1 MDFLKNNNR
10 FSFLYGG
17 EDIFSHNFT
26 KSVEEKGNELTTTY
40 LFDDGLKVT
49 NIAKKYPEY
58 DAYEWVNYFENTGD
72 KDTKL
77 ISQLWD
83 ASCDVK
89 IGAADKF
96 EWVAK
101 FPDIDDLT
109 RIYNPRGSDCSAED
123 FSTDIRWLHENIYQN
138 AFYLDDKKY
147 YTSDEARSSGGKS
160 APFFNIENKGQGVI
174 VAIGWT
180 GQWECE
186 LLRKE
191 ESVEIKSGIKNT
203 EFVLYP
209 NEKIRTSSVV
219 IMSYKGDYFDAQ
231 NKWRRLVKAEFSPVT
246 SINEVPFCSGIW
258 GGMESKKAIEKIEA
272 VNKYEIP
279 VEYFWMDAGW
289 YGGNTKPTP
298 DEFEGD
304 WPEYTGD
311 WRISPLIHPNGML
324 DITKK
329 IKECNKKFLLW
340 FEPERVRKQVPIA
353 KEHPEYFMKYENEDN
368 LHLNLGIP
376 EAFDYCLETLSEI
389 IEKLD
394 IKCYR
399 QDFNF
404 DPQEFWR
411 AEDEPNRHGI
421 TEIKHIN
428 GLYKLWDSLIER
440 FPGLVIDNCASGG
453 RRIDIETMR
462 RSIPLW
468 RSDVQCPANYTPE
481 FSQLHQMNFS
491 LWMPYSGT
499 GTGRVCENYNF
510 RSAYAAGLTCN
521 LTFSA
526 KDSYCDDE
534 KIMLWY
540 KERAEEYLKVR
551 KYFDGDIYHL
561 TEPSRSL
568 TEWNGVQWN
577 RPEEK
582 DGMVQVFKHKR
593 SPYQTAGFMLRG
605 IDESKNYLITD
616 IDGGEFEVSGKDL
629 AENGFSV
636 TVEEQQVAKIYLYKQ
651 I

>member
-1 MDFLKNNNR
+1 MDFLKNNAR
-10 FSFLYGG
+10 LSFLYGG
-17 EDIFSHNFT
+17 EDAFSQKFS
-26 KSVEEKGNELTTTY
+26 KQIEEKGNEIVTTY
-40 LFDDGLKVT
+40 LFEDGFKVT
-49 NIAKKYPEY
+49 NVAKKYPEF
-58 DAYEWVNYFENTGD
+58 DAYEWVNYFENTGN

-77 ISQLWD
+77 ISNLWD
-83 ASCDVK
+83 ASCDVN
-89 IGAADKF
+89 IGKADKF

-101 FPDIDDLT
+101 FPDIDNLT
-109 RIYNPRGSDCSAED
+109 RIHNPRGSDCSAED
-123 FSTDIRWLHENIYQN
+123 FSTDIRWLHENRYQN
-138 AFYLDDKKY
+138 AFYLDEKRY

-186 LLRKE
+186 FLRKD
-191 ESVEIKSGIKNT
+191 ESVEIKSGIRNT

-219 IMSYKGDYFDAQ
+219 IMSYKGDFFEAQ
-231 NKWRRLVKAEFSPVT
+231 NKWRRLVKAEFSPIT
-246 SINEVPFCSGIW
+246 TIDEVPFCSGVW
-258 GGMESKKAIEKIEA
+258 GGMESDKVIEK
-272 VNKYEIP
+272 VDVLNKYDIP
-279 VEYFWMDAGW
+279 VQYVWMDAGW
-289 YGGNTKPTP
+289 YGINTEPTP

-304 WPEYTGD
+304 WPLYTGD
-311 WRISPLIHPNGML
+311 WRISPLIHPNGMT
-324 DITKK
+324 DVAEK
-329 IKECNKKFLLW
+329 IKESNRKFLLW

-353 KEHPEYFMKYENEDN
+353 KEHPEYFMSFEYEDN

-376 EAFDYCLETLSEI
+376 EAFDYCLETLSGI

-411 AEDEPNRHGI
+411 KEDAPNRHGI
-421 TEIKHIN
+421 TEIKHIS
-428 GLYKLWDSLIER
+428 GLYKLWDSLLER

-526 KDSYCDDE
+526 RDSYCDD
-534 KIMLWY
+534 KQTMLWY

-561 TEPSRSL
+561 TEPSRDL
-568 TEWNGVQWN
+568 TVWSAVQWD
-577 RPEEK
+577 RPENN
-582 DGMVQVFKHKR
+582 DGMVQVFKHKH
-593 SPYQTAGFMLRG
+593 SPYQTANFRLRG
-605 IDESKNYLITD
+605 VNDNGTYLISD
-616 IDGGEFEVSGKDL
+616 IDGGEFEISGKEL
-629 AENGFSV
+629 LENGFTV
-636 TVEEQQVAKIYLYKQ
+636 TVEEQQAAKIYIYKQ

>member
-1 MDFLKNNNR
+1 MEFLKKNER
-10 FSFLYGG
+10 LSFLYGG
-17 EDIFSHNFT
+17 EDAFSQNFS
-26 KSVEEKGNELTTTY
+26 KQIEEKGNEIVTTY
-40 LFDDGLKVT
+40 LFEDGLKVT

-72 KDTKL
+72 KNTQL
-77 ISQLWD
+77 ISELWD

-89 IGAADKF
+89 IGQADKF

-109 RIYNPRGSDCSAED
+109 RIYNPMGSECASED
-123 FSTDIRWLHENIYQN
+123 FSVDIRYLHENRYKN
-138 AFYLDDKKY
+138 AFYLDDRKY
-147 YTSDEARSSGGKS
+147 FMSDEARSSGGNH
-160 APFFNIENKGQGVI
+160 APFFNIHNKGQGVI

-186 LLRKE
+186 FLRKTDA
-191 ESVEIKSGIKNT
+191 VEIKSGIKNT

-219 IMSYKGDYFDAQ
+219 IMSYKGDFFESQ
-231 NKWRRLVKAEFSPVT
+231 NKWRRLVRAEFSPIADV
-246 SINEVPFCSGIW
+246 SEVPFCSGLW
-258 GGMESKKAIEKIEA
+258 GGMESQKVIEKIEA
-272 VNKYEIP
+272 VEKYEIP

-289 YGGNTKPTP
+289 YGANTKPTP

-304 WPEYTGD
+304 WPLYTGD
-311 WRISPLIHPNGML
+311 WRISTLIHPNGML
-324 DITKK
+324 DIKEK
-329 IKECNKKFLLW
+329 IKGMNKKFLLW

-353 KEHPEYFMKYENEDN
+353 KEHPEYFMKYVNEDN

-376 EAFDYCLETLSEI
+376 EAFDYCLETLSGI

-404 DPQEFWR
+404 DPQKFWR
-411 AEDEPNRHGI
+411 AEDKENRHGI

-428 GLYKLWDSLIER
+428 GLYKLWDSLLER

-453 RRIDIETMR
+453 RRIDIETLR

-468 RSDVQCPANYTPE
+468 RSDVQCPSNYTPE
-481 FSQLHQMNFS
+481 FSQMHNMNFS

-499 GTGRVCENYNF
+499 GTGRVCEDYNI
-510 RSAYAAGLTCN
+510 RSAYAPGLTCN

-526 KDSYCDDE
+526 RDSYCDDE
-534 KIMLWY
+534 KVMCWY
-540 KERAEEYLKVR
+540 KERAEEFLKVR
-551 KYFDGDIYHL
+551 EYFAGDIYHL
-561 TEPSRSL
+561 TEPSRDL
-568 TEWNGVQWN
+568 TVWSAVQWD
-577 RPEEK
+577 RPENN
-582 DGMVQVFKHKR
+582 DGMVQVFKHKQ
-593 SPYQTAGFMLRG
+593 SPYKTAVFALRG
-605 IDESKNYLITD
+605 IDENKNYLITD
-616 IDGGEFEVSGKDL
+616 IDGGEFEISGKEL
-629 AENGFSV
+629 EEHGFTV
-636 TVEEQQVAKIYLYKQ
+636 TVDEKEAAKIFFYKQ